1 MKKIEIIFFIIGLLM
16 FSFVILDI
24 FWWIEISSNYS
35 KSLIQVNKE
44 FLAKFPSFIKNG
56 KSVSILNITF
66 LLVAG
71 FLFLRSKSIKGL
83 KILSFILLSFCVLI
97 GIWQLFTLL
106 QFLIFYEILFIII
119 NISGCIRTMVF
130 RQSLQQSLQ
139 AKFYRYYKKD

>member
-44 FLAKFPSFIKNG
+44 FLEKFPSFIKNG
-56 KSVSILNITF
+56 KSVSILNIIF
-66 LLVAG
+66 LVVAG

-83 KILSFILLSFCVLI
+83 KIFSLILLTFCVLI
-97 GIWQLFTLL
+97 GVWQLFTLL
-106 QFLIFYEILFIII
+106 
-119 NISGCIRTMVF
+119 
-130 RQSLQQSLQ
+130 
-139 AKFYRYYKKD
+139 